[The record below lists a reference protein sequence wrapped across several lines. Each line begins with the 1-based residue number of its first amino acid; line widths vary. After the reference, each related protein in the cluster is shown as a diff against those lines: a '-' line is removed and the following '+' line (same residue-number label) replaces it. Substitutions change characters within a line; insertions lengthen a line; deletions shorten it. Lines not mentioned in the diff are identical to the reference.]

1 MEAKRPAL
9 VLAVIVAAAAGLA
22 WTMTVGSAPD
32 TQDPAP
38 VTLTGCLRSGSAA
51 TVFILRGAAA
61 SGPTDAPSQEATSRD
76 YLLVEV
82 AEGIDLN
89 AHLNQRVA
97 ITGPS
102 RRASDGPA
110 PPEAANTA
118 ERALWRLSVQ
128 GLRHVANDCS
138 TLTGTTSVEARADG
152 IGPLGDLP
160 Q

>member
-1 MEAKRPAL
+1 MEATRPAL
-9 VLAVIVAAAAGLA
+9 VLAVIAAAAAGLA
-22 WTMTVGSAPD
+22 WTMTVASAPD
-32 TQDPAP
+32 AQGPAP

-61 SGPTDAPSQEATSRD
+61 PGASEAPSQEPMPRD

-89 AHLNQRVA
+89 AHLNHRVA

-102 RRASDGPA
+102 RRAADGPA

-118 ERALWRLSVQ
+118 ERALWRLSVRD
-128 GLRHVANDCS
+128 LRHVANDCS
-138 TLTGTTSVEARADG
+138 TLTDATTVEVRADP
-152 IGPLGDLP
+152 IPLGDLP
-160 Q
+160 R